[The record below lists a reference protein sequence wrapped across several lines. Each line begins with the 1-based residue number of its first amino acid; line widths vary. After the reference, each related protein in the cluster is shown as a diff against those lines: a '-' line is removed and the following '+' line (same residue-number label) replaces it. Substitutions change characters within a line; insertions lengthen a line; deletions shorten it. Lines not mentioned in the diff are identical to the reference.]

1 MSIPDRALE
10 RAPAGAQENT
20 GREDPIEES
29 PRTLTTHAKLVYMAN
44 QIAKFFAIHPEPEA
58 VAGTADHLR
67 KFWDPRMRRL
77 IVEHFDA
84 GGEGL
89 GAIARK
95 AIEQLK
101 TKS

>member
-1 MSIPDRALE
+1 MSIPDRASTE
-10 RAPAGAQENT
+10 RAPSGAHENT
-20 GREDPIEES
+20 ACDDAVEES
-29 PRTLTTHAKLVYMAN
+29 PHTLTTHAKLVYMAN

-84 GGEGL
+84 GGQGL
-89 GAIARK
+89 DAITRK
-95 AIEQLK
+95 AVEQLK
-101 TKS
+101 